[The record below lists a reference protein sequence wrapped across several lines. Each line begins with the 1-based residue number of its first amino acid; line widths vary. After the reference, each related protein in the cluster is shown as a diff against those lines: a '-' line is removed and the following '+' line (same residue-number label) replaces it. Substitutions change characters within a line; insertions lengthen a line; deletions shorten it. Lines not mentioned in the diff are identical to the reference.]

1 MKHEAAK
8 AQDSVTKDEPKER
21 TVTTVRFQTSKD
33 TVMREEGRRGQRRRR
48 FGKSLGDKEA
58 LILSRPAGKPTRR
71 LWVRGAARSGS
82 RVGLE
87 KRKGDDA
94 SCGYRIKIC

>member
-8 AQDSVTKDEPKER
+8 AQDSVAKDEPKER
-21 TVTTVRFQTSKD
+21 TVTTVKFQTSKD
-33 TVMREEGRRGQRRRR
+33 TVMREEGRRGQRRKR
-48 FGKSLGDKEA
+48 FGKSLRDKEA
-58 LILSRPAGKPTRR
+58 LILILSPAGKPTKR

-87 KRKGDDA
+87 VKDLLGILRMQP
-94 SCGYRIKIC
+94 S